1 MTSFGRATHRPATK
15 MFRRTTAMLKKPKV
29 IANTPTPPA
38 RVNEIADRV
47 AIMSATNNYKYT
59 GRREMKEFHMQW
71 LISQMRNCDFLPC
84 FAFSGW
90 IILVSAALLL
100 LSKDAFS
107 E

>member
-1 MTSFGRATHRPATK
+1 MTSLGRATHRPATK

-38 RVNEIADRV
+38 RVTEIADRV

-59 GRREMKEFHMQW
+59 GRHEMKEFRMQW

-84 FAFSGW
+84 LFWMDCSRFHCSPLFSTAFHR
-90 IILVSAALLL
+90 
-100 LSKDAFS
+100 KQK
-107 E
+107 